1 MPSPRL
7 LPRWKSSTL
16 RPPSFDFSF
25 SCFLKGGGDLD
36 GETSSLVLR
45 LEVIFFSPYAGMVRV
60 EVIGLLTF
68 ETYSDLGRVVLGRKS
83 VLVLGD

>member
-1 MPSPRL
+1 M
-7 LPRWKSSTL
+7 
-16 RPPSFDFSF
+16 
-25 SCFLKGGGDLD
+25 
-36 GETSSLVLR
+36 LR